1 MTCRRIVVDENVPMA
16 QEAFGTLGVLE
27 LVPGRSI
34 PPSLLREADALVVR
48 SITKVDA
55 SLLEGSRIR
64 AVGTCTIGTDHL
76 DKAWLEAQ
84 GIAWSAAPG
93 CNARSV
99 GEHVIASLCH
109 LHRTGRFDL
118 SRPLTVGVVGL
129 GNTGSALA
137 GIARSL
143 GWTVLACDPP
153 RARREGP
160 EDFLSLEALAES
172 CDVLSFHVPL
182 NRGGEHPTVRL
193 AGLAELMRLK
203 PGAVVVNA
211 ARGPVLDPQVL
222 SVLRRRRPDLS
233 IVLDVF
239 DPEPAFPESSPEVAD
254 LLSPHVAGYSLE
266 GKIEGTR
273 RIRDWLGGI
282 WGEPAWEGGAVP
294 RLEMPWPDSSGDPW
308 EMLVR
313 LALAVHDPVAD
324 DGAMRGLAVF
334 PDLERGRGFDR
345 LRKEYPVRRQWQGI
359 RWKDVPEALPEAAL
373 AKARAAGFVLEQETE
388 FSLR

>member
-1 MTCRRIVVDENVPMA
+1 MSRRRIVVDENVPMA

-55 SLLEGSRIR
+55 ALLEGSRIQ

-76 DKAWLEAQ
+76 DKAWLEARQ
-84 GIAWSAAPG
+84 IAWSAAPG

-99 GEHVIASLCH
+99 GEHVIAALCH
-109 LHRTGRFDL
+109 LHRIARFDL
-118 SRPLTVGVVGL
+118 SRPLTLGVVGL

-143 GWTVLACDPP
+143 GWTILACDPP
-153 RARREGP
+153 RAAREGA
-160 EDFLSLEALAES
+160 EGFLPLASLVET

-182 NRGGEHPTVRL
+182 DRGGEHPTVRL
-193 AGLAELMRLK
+193 AGLAQLMRLK
-203 PGAVVVNA
+203 PGAVLVNA
-211 ARGPVLDPQVL
+211 ARGPVLDPQEL

-233 IVLDVF
+233 MVLDVF
-239 DPEPAFPESSPEVAD
+239 DPEPVFPVSSPEVAD

-273 RIRDWLGGI
+273 RIRDWLGGL
-282 WGEPAWEGGAVP
+282 WGEPAWEGGEVP
-294 RLEMPWPDSSGDPW
+294 RLTMPWPEASDDPW

-313 LALAVHDPVAD
+313 TVLAVHDPLRD
-324 DGAMRGLAVF
+324 DGAMRGLALF
-334 PDLERGRGFDR
+334 PEAQRGQGFDR
-345 LRKEYPVRRQWQGI
+345 LRKEYPVRRQWRGI
-359 RWKDVPEALPEAAL
+359 RWTSLPSAL
-373 AKARAAGFVLEQETE
+373 AETALVKVQAVGFVLG
-388 FSLR
+388 

>member
-1 MTCRRIVVDENVPMA
+1 VSRRRIVVDENVPMA
-16 QEAFGTLGVLE
+16 QEAFGTLGVVE

-55 SLLEGSRIR
+55 ALLEGSRIR

-76 DKAWLEAQ
+76 DKAWLETRQ
-84 GIAWSAAPG
+84 IAWSAAPG

-99 GEHVIASLCH
+99 GEHVIAALCH
-109 LHRTGRFDL
+109 LHRIARLDL
-118 SRPLTVGVVGL
+118 SKPITLGVVGL

-137 GIARSL
+137 DIARSL

-153 RARREGP
+153 RAAREGA
-160 EDFLSLEALAES
+160 EGFLSLASLVEA

-182 NRGGEHPTVRL
+182 DRGGEHPTVRL
-193 AGLAELMRLK
+193 AGLSDLMRLK
-203 PGAVVVNA
+203 PGAVLVNA
-211 ARGPVLDPQVL
+211 ARGPVLDPQEL

-233 IVLDVF
+233 MVLDVF

-273 RIRDWLGGI
+273 RIRDWLGGL
-282 WGEPAWEGGAVP
+282 WGEAAWEGGEVP
-294 RLEMPWPDSSGDPW
+294 CLKMPWPEASDDPW

-313 LALAVHDPVAD
+313 TVLAVHDPLRD
-324 DGAMRGLAVF
+324 DEAMRGLALF
-334 PDLERGRGFDR
+334 PEVQRGQGFDR

-359 RWKDVPEALPEAAL
+359 HWKDVPSALPETAL
-373 AKARAAGFVLEQETE
+373 VKVQAAGFVLG
-388 FSLR
+388 